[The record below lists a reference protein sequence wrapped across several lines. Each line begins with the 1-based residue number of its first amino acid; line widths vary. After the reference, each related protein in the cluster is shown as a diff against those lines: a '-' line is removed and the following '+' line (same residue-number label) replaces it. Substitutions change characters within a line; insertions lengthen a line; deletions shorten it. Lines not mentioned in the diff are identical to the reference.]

1 MYSAERTDVARFM
14 RRLYRQGLT
23 TTSGGNV
30 SMRAGDGH
38 ILLTASKFD
47 KGELQAEHVGI
58 LTMDGVNVTPELEP
72 SIEVSMHL
80 AIYRQRADVQAIVH
94 AHPITASAFA
104 ATTRKINCCLIA
116 ESYALIGEPVY
127 LDYALMGTVE
137 LASVVGR
144 GIGQAACVVMAN
156 HGVLAVGKTLLQAFD
171 RLEVLENA
179 ARQTLLT
186 HLIGNITELNASQL
200 AGLDNLMGRKS

>member
-58 LTMDGVNVTPELEP
+58 MTMDGVNVTPELEP

-104 ATTRKINCCLIA
+104 ATTRQINCCLIA

-127 LDYALMGTVE
+127 LDYALMGTAE

-179 ARQTLLT
+179 ARQTLLAR
-186 HLIGNITELNASQL
+186 LIGNITELNSSQL
-200 AGLDNLMGRKS
+200 AELDNLMGRKS

>member
-104 ATTRKINCCLIA
+104 ATTRQINCCLIA

-186 HLIGNITELNASQL
+186 HLIGNTTELNASQL